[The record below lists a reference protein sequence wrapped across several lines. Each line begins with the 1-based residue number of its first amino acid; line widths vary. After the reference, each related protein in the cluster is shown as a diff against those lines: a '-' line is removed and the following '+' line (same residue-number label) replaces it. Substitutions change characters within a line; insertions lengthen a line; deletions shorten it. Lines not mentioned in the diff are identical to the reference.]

1 MKASDTAISE
11 LAKELKKQ
19 HHQLK
24 TSTFLSLL
32 VLADI
37 ITRFLDSSRA
47 EKQITG
53 AAFNVLNTLILCKG
67 SAFPTEISKRLFRS
81 KHSVSKVIYTLE
93 KHGLVTVRPLG
104 EDRRK
109 REVRITDK
117 GIEATNKGSIYLRK
131 RVGEEIFSILT
142 DEEMRFLNGIL
153 TRIRRHT
160 LSLNNSDS
168 HSQKS

>member
-1 MKASDTAISE
+1 MKASDTEISE
-11 LAKELKKQ
+11 LAKELTKQ

-32 VLADI
+32 VSADI
-37 ITRFLDSSRA
+37 INRFLDSSRT

-53 AAFNVLNTLILCKG
+53 PAFNVLNTLILCKG
-67 SAFPTEISKRLFRS
+67 SAFPTEISRRIFRS
-81 KHSVSKVIYTLE
+81 KHSVSKVILTLE
-93 KHGLVTVRPLG
+93 KHGLVTVRPG

-109 REVRITDK
+109 RDVRITDK
-117 GIEATNKGSIYLRK
+117 GVEVARKGIIYLRK
-131 RVGEEIFSILT
+131 RVGEEIFSTLT

-160 LSLNNSDS
+160 LSLVNSAS
-168 HSQKS
+168 HTHKS